1 MDIRLIDSRQSKALQ
16 RLMESN
22 AQYSRLVEGRAP
34 TPTAASDAL
43 SALPPNASYS
53 QKVDLGLWDGR
64 EFVAFADVI
73 IGWPTKTVAHIGLLM
88 TDGARQGEGLGRM
101 MHKAV
106 IDLVAQSPD
115 IKSLRLSVVDT
126 NADLAEPFWKKLGY
140 VPTGE
145 SAPYVSGSV
154 ESTARI
160 WVRPVVVA

>member
-34 TPTAASDAL
+34 VPTAASDAL
-43 SALPPNASYS
+43 TAQPPNVSCL
-53 QKVDLGLWDGR
+53 QKVDLGLWDGQ
-64 EFVAFADVI
+64 ELVAFADVI
-73 IGWPTKTVAHIGLLM
+73 IGWPAKTVAHIGLLM
-88 TDGARQGEGLGRM
+88 TDGARQGEVLGRM
-101 MHKAV
+101 RHDAV
-106 IDLVAQSPD
+106 IDLVAQSSD

-145 SAPYVSGSV
+145 SEPYVSGSV

-160 WVRPVVVA
+160 WLRPGVVD